1 MQGRRLLKMA
11 RKNIAEIVQPEI
23 EKQGFKME
31 EQNIEGDKS
40 WVFYKDGS
48 EKQYFIVV
56 RVAINNTIN
65 MDFYVSILNQ
75 FKIGEVDPNGDVWK
89 EITGYP
95 FDSEESF
102 KEQLKFLLNLTLEK
116 GIPKMNELISKEQ
129 ASKVGKQ

>member
-48 EKQYFIVV
+48 ERQHCIVL

-75 FKIGEVDPNGDVWK
+75 FKIGEIDPNGDMWK
-89 EITGYP
+89 EIVGYR

-102 KEQLKFLLNLTLEK
+102 RNQLKFLLDLTLEK
-116 GIPKMNELISKEQ
+116 GIPKMNELIAKEQ
-129 ASKVGKQ
+129 VNNAEK

>member
-1 MQGRRLLKMA
+1 MQGRKLLKMA

>member
-129 ASKVGKQ
+129 ANKVEKQ

>member
-40 WVFYKDGS
+40 WVFYKNGS
-48 EKQYFIVV
+48 EKQYCIVV
-56 RVAINNTIN
+56 RVAIDNTIN

-75 FKIGEVDPNGDVWK
+75 FKISEVDPNGDVWK
-89 EITGYP
+89 EVAGYP

-102 KEQLKFLLNLTLEK
+102 REQLKFLLNLTLEK
-116 GIPKMNELISKEQ
+116 GIPQN
-129 ASKVGKQ
+129 G

>member
-40 WVFYKDGS
+40 WVFYKNGS
-48 EKQYFIVV
+48 EKQYCIVV

-116 GIPKMNELISKEQ
+116 GIPKMNEFISKEQ
-129 ASKVGKQ
+129 ANKVEKQ